1 MGEYCINHRPVY
13 SGHIIWLQVSTIKT
27 GFTVLHYVFSK
38 KLFVIFHRFEWDAF
52 DYHSGIHSVQWKLF
66 DNYTGSDEIH
76 GQSHI
81 HTQGNV
87 DVSTDTCDI
96 M

>member
-1 MGEYCINHRPVY
+1 MFRIDRSLVY
-13 SGHIIWLQVSTIKT
+13 T
-27 GFTVLHYVFSK
+27 VFSH
-38 KLFVIFHRFEWDAF
+38 LINLRFRQVTHRFEWDAF

-81 HTQGNV
+81 HAQGNV
-87 DVSTDTCDI
+87 DVSTDTCDYKSNLRGNS
-96 M
+96 